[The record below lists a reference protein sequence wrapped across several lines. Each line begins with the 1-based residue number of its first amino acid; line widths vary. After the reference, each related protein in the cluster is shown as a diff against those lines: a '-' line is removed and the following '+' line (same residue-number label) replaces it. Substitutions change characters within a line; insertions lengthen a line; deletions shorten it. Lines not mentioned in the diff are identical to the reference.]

1 MHGLTRVGRK
11 LVLEGRREWPEFW
24 DVNITARDLILRDTL
39 PDPPLASLLDVFPLG
54 KNISSTVILSTV
66 FVIWM
71 SFIIPPYPLTLKS

>member
-24 DVNITARDLILRDTL
+24 DVNITARDLI